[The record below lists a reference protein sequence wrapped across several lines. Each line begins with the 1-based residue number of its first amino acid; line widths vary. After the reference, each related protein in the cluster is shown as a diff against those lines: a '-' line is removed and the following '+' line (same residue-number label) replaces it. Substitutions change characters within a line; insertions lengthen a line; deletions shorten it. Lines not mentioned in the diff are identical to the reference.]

1 MRKEAL
7 KNLLSCIS
15 KDGGLM
21 ADTLNERYGG
31 LQGITEADI
40 DGITETLGGD
50 FRSAVYIKLCAAL
63 VSRCGCDRFKFGK
76 KHSEAEIFEYLKY
89 LFFGLAD
96 ETVYLISFDSLGR
109 TLSCD
114 RVGEGTVNISNV
126 LPRKILDVARKRG
139 AKRVVLAHNHPGGYA
154 KASEDDISATAL
166 LSALLMSS
174 GIELSAHYVVA
185 GAECARVPGV

>member
-1 MRKEAL
+1 MKNIILEEILSRVFADGAQKSDALTEKFGSLIGVLEADTDSLSEAL
-7 KNLLSCIS
+7 S
-15 KDGGLM
+15 
-21 ADTLNERYGG
+21 
-31 LQGITEADI
+31 
-40 DGITETLGGD
+40 GD
-50 FRSAVYIKLCAAL
+50 FRAAVYIKLCAAL
-63 VSRCGCDRFKFGK
+63 VSRRGCDRFKFGK

-154 KASEDDISATAL
+154 RASDDDTSATSILRAL
-166 LSALLMSS
+166 LISS
-174 GIELSAHYVVA
+174 GIELSAHYVIA
-185 GAECARVPGV
+185 GAECARVEGV

>member
-1 MRKEAL
+1 MKNIILEELLSRVFADGAEKACELIEKFGSLIGVLEADTESLSEAL
-7 KNLLSCIS
+7 S
-15 KDGGLM
+15 
-21 ADTLNERYGG
+21 
-31 LQGITEADI
+31 
-40 DGITETLGGD
+40 GD
-50 FRSAVYIKLCAAL
+50 FRAAVYIKLCAAL
-63 VSRCGCDRFKFGK
+63 VSRRGCDRFKFGK

-114 RVGEGTVNISNV
+114 RVGEGTVNVSSV
-126 LPRKILDVARKRG
+126 LPRKILDAARKRG

-154 KASEDDISATAL
+154 KASEDDVSATAL
-166 LSALLMSS
+166 LSALLISS